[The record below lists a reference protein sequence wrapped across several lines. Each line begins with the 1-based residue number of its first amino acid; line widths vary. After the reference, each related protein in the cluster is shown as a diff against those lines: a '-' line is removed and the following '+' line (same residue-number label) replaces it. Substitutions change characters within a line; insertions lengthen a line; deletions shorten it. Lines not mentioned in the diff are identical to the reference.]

1 MADELSTENEF
12 WKQFAGSG
20 SANVLT
26 VLALGVVWGLKKLC
40 TRRTKCKSHLHTCC
54 LDVEVRDE
62 TMRTRPANADGS
74 TMTGV

>member
-1 MADELSTENEF
+1 MEAESEF

-20 SANVLT
+20 SANLLT
-26 VLALGVVWGLKKLC
+26 VAAMAVLWGLKRLC
-40 TRRTKCKSHLHTCC
+40 ERKTKCKSHLHTCC

-62 TMRTRPANADGS
+62 TTRSRPQNADGS